1 MAGEYTIEEQ
11 EHCVYVQFKDGSVVT
26 PEMIIEAL
34 DSENALYPTGKQYD
48 IWDFRACFPSESFGY
63 NAMLKIVDHIET
75 HYSDNW
81 GIRTALLVD
90 DATQFGLSRMFQ
102 TLSDVFPVQITI
114 FQDEAEARRW
124 VSKKGETP

>member
-11 EHCVYVQFKDGSVVT
+11 EHCVYVQFKGGSEVT

-34 DSENALYPTGKQYD
+34 DCENALYPVGKQYD
-48 IWDFRACFPSESFGY
+48 LWDFRGCFPSGSFGY

-75 HYSDNW
+75 HFSDNW
-81 GIRTALLVD
+81 GVRTALLVD

-102 TLSDVFPVQITI
+102 ILSDVFPVQITI
-114 FQDEAEARRW
+114 FQDEVEARRW
-124 VSKKGETP
+124 VSEKGETP